1 MLTNYNTIAK
11 EYQASKMLPWR
22 KQVESH
28 TFFQLV
34 GNLDNLNVLDL
45 ACGEGFYTRQL
56 KHRGAANVTGVD
68 ISESMIQLA
77 QEAENQAPLGL
88 VYHCQDVLRL
98 DLNTKF
104 DLVCATYLLNYA
116 KNAEDLYQM
125 GKIIVNH
132 LKPGGRFITINS
144 NPDYE
149 SGSATML
156 PYGFTRE
163 NESYA
168 DGAKILYRF
177 YNPDGSHIEVIN
189 YHLAKSTHE
198 VTLLKAG
205 LSQSKWHPV
214 AVSTEGLD
222 EYGHDFWTAILNCQ
236 PITGLSCVKL

>member
-1 MLTNYNTIAK
+1 
-11 EYQASKMLPWR
+11 MLPWR
-22 KQVESH
+22 KHVESH

-34 GNLDNLNVLDL
+34 GNLTNLHVLDL

-56 KHRGAANVTGVD
+56 KYRGAASVTGVD
-68 ISESMIQLA
+68 ISDGMIHLA
-77 QEAENQAPLGL
+77 KETEKENPLGL
-88 VYHCQDVLRL
+88 VYHCQNALQL

-116 KNAEDLYQM
+116 KNGEELEQM
-125 GKIIVNH
+125 GNVIVNH

-149 SGSATML
+149 GAVDMMF

-168 DGAKILYRF
+168 EGAEIKYRF
-177 YNPDGSHIEVIN
+177 YAPDNSYIEVIN

-198 VTLLKAG
+198 MALSKAG
-205 LSQSKWHPV
+205 LCQRQWHPV
-214 AVSTEGLD
+214 EVSAAGID
-222 EYGHDFWTAILNCQ
+222 EFGQAYWTDILNNQ
-236 PITGLSCVKL
+236 PITALTCVNGDSPEN